1 MSKSGH
7 SSRGKQERYVQPSIL
22 MSLYGGPTYGYE
34 VIRTIHRFGFLEGS
48 APPGMIYRHLRQLE
62 EDGFVA
68 SDWDTDGTG
77 PAKRMYRLTPDGEE
91 MLGQWVEYMKRQAER
106 LNDFIEMHRLMRNSR
121 SKGEE

>member
-1 MSKSGH
+1 
-7 SSRGKQERYVQPSIL
+7 

-106 LNDFIEMHRLMRNSR
+106 LNDFIEMHRLMQNSR